1 MQLLTDTKT
10 KKMSLFIPTYFSPI
24 SQYTE
29 IVKSNEVVFEMDD
42 NFQKQSY
49 RNRCY
54 IFNSNGKQLL
64 NIPVKYKNKV
74 SYQRKKTK
82 DMLVD
87 NDALWQNHHL
97 KSLQT
102 AYRTSPFYE
111 FYEDDLLPI
120 FTKKYKFLQD
130 VNIDTFLFLADAL
143 QINQHY
149 STTDNYE
156 VESKETN
163 FRHLAAI
170 KNQPKKKFENYIQM
184 FDDKHGFLPNLSI
197 LDLLFMEGP
206 NAISYLK

>member
-1 MQLLTDTKT
+1 
-10 KKMSLFIPTYFSPI
+10 MSLFIPTYFSPI
-24 SQYTE
+24 SQYSE
-29 IVKSNEVVFEMDD
+29 IVKSDAIVFEMED

-64 NIPVKYKNKV
+64 NIPVKDGSKEV
-74 SYQRKKTK
+74 SSRKKNK
-82 DMLVD
+82 DMLVE
-87 NDALWQNHHL
+87 NNIPWQDHHL

-120 FTKKYKFLQD
+120 FTKKYKYLQD
-130 VNIDTFLFLADAL
+130 VNIDTFLFITDAL
-143 QINQHY
+143 QINQNY
-149 STTDNYE
+149 SKT
-156 VESKETN
+156 KEYN
-163 FRHLAAI
+163 ININDDYRDLASV
-170 KNQPKKKFENYIQM
+170 KNQPEKLVNKYIQM

-206 NAISYLK
+206 NTISYL